1 MTGFGESH
9 QREAEI
15 AVSVEVRTINNRYF
29 KLTVKCADGYGVL
42 ESEIEQT
49 VREQIRRG
57 TVQVGI
63 RVERAATPDDYLID
77 KAVLGG
83 YRRQLQALHAEWH
96 VAEQVPLETL
106 LGLPGAVIEN
116 PSRTRDAE
124 AQWPLIKKTLLA
136 ALANLAKMRI
146 DEGRAMAT
154 DLRANCADILID
166 EGFSTLEEVAY
177 VDLAE
182 LASIDE
188 RAPLVADAYRKR
200 LHERIQGTLAEYQ
213 VTLDPNDLIKDVAI
227 FSDRGDISE
236 ETVRLRSHLEQFEK
250 FMQAEESPGRKLEFL
265 TQEMFREINT
275 IGSKANDVA
284 ISRHVIEAKTAIERI
299 REMIQNVE

>member
-154 DLRANCADILID
+154 DLRANCAAI
-166 EGFSTLEEVAY
+166 
-177 VDLAE
+177 LAE

>member
-96 VAEQVPLETL
+96 VVEQVPLETL

-116 PSRTRDAE
+116 PARTRDAE

-146 DEGRAMAT
+146 DEGRAMAA
-154 DLRANCADILID
+154 DLRANCAAI
-166 EGFSTLEEVAY
+166 
-177 VDLAE
+177 LAE

>member
-1 MTGFGESH
+1 
-9 QREAEI
+9 
-15 AVSVEVRTINNRYF
+15 
-29 KLTVKCADGYGVL
+29 
-42 ESEIEQT
+42 
-49 VREQIRRG
+49 
-57 TVQVGI
+57 
-63 RVERAATPDDYLID
+63 LID

-116 PSRTRDAE
+116 PARTRDAE

-146 DEGRAMAT
+146 DEGRAMAA
-154 DLRANCADILID
+154 DLRANCAAI
-166 EGFSTLEEVAY
+166 
-177 VDLAE
+177 LAE

>member
-1 MTGFGESH
+1 MTGFGEAH

-146 DEGRAMAT
+146 DEGRAMAA
-154 DLRANCADILID
+154 DLRANCTAI
-166 EGFSTLEEVAY
+166 
-177 VDLAE
+177 LAE